1 MAEEKI
7 YTIPL
12 RREFLKAPRYK
23 RSKRAISAIRNFL
36 MRHMK
41 AEEVKIGSYLN
52 LEIFK
57 HGRNKP
63 PGKIKVRAVKDKVKV
78 KDRELEIVRVDLIN
92 APIAL
97 KEEKIEK
104 KKTAKKE
111 EIKVEETKAE
121 AKVEE
126 QEKEKKE
133 VLEHTKLEK
142 RERKTKSFV
151 NKTKPTQEQKISGI
165 IGSTGK

>member
-23 RSKRAISAIRNFL
+23 RSKRAVSAIRNFL

-57 HGRNKP
+57 HGRNNP
-63 PGKIKVRAVKDKVKV
+63 PGKIKVRAVKDKVKI
-78 KDRELEIVRVDLIN
+78 KDKEVEVIKVELVN
-92 APIAL
+92 APIEV
-97 KEEKIEK
+97 KEDKIEK

-111 EIKVEETKAE
+111 EVKVQETKTE
-121 AKVEE
+121 AKIEE

-133 VLEHTKLEK
+133 VLEHAKLSK

-151 NKTKPTQEQKISGI
+151 DKTKPTQEQRISGI